1 MKIQN
6 PVLPG
11 FNSDPSMIRV
21 DDTYYIAT
29 STFEWFPGVR
39 IHASKDLVHWNLV
52 TNVLDRVELLDMKG
66 NPSSGGI
73 WAPDLSFHDG
83 KFWLIYTDVKITDG
97 SFKDM
102 KNYLTTAEKI
112 DGPWTDPIFVNGV
125 GFDASLFHDE
135 DGKKYLVQQT
145 WDHREYRHPFNGITL
160 TEFYLETMHLMPETA
175 RTIWAGTPVKLV
187 EGPHLYQINGQYY
200 LFAAEGG
207 TIFTHQEVVAR
218 SSSLDA
224 LSFQTEPDGPFL
236 TNFDTPNH
244 YLQKQGHGSLVNTPG
259 GEWYYASLTAR
270 PWNHANESSTDPRGW
285 STLGRETSIQKVE
298 WDAQGWPRVVGGHG
312 GTTFVDAPK
321 DAIETTAPNNHSQHD
336 EFTENQ
342 LDLNWNTLRV
352 PFTEKMG
359 SVGDGKL
366 QLIGQGSLANPYDLS
381 LIARRWQAFY
391 FDATTKVK
399 FNPYSYQA
407 MAGLTN
413 YYNHSHWSWI
423 FITKNDDGQNV
434 IDVGE
439 NKGGLRNG
447 QYTSYLKDNAVIIPE
462 AAEYVWFK
470 SQNRKTYYTYQY
482 SFDGQKW
489 FDTGVQLDA
498 AVLSDDY
505 VVQEYGGFFTG
516 AYVGLAAVDYA
527 GYQSTATFDF
537 FDYQELGD
545 VEVAPNKYTFEA
557 SEERQFD

>member
-39 IHASKDLVHWNLV
+39 IHASQDLVHWNLV

-73 WAPDLSFHDG
+73 WAPDLSYHDG

-112 DGPWTDPIFVNGV
+112 DGPWSDPIFVNGV

-135 DGKKYLVQQT
+135 NGKKYLVQQT

-160 TEFYLETMHLMPETA
+160 TEFDVKTMQLMPATA
-175 RTIWAGTPVKLV
+175 RTIWEGTPVKLV
-187 EGPHLYQINGQYY
+187 EGPHIYQINGQYY

-218 SSSLDA
+218 SNNLDA
-224 LSFQTEPDGPFL
+224 NSFQTEPDGPFL
-236 TNFDTPNH
+236 TNFDTPST

-270 PWNHANESSTDPRGW
+270 PWNHATESATDPRGW

-321 DAIETTAPNNHSQHD
+321 DAIETKAPTDHSQHD
-336 EFTENQ
+336 EFTENH

-352 PFTEKMG
+352 PFTDKMG
-359 SVGDGKL
+359 SVGQGSL

-399 FNPYSYQA
+399 FTPYSYQA

-423 FITKNDDGQNV
+423 FITKNDAGQSV
-434 IDVGE
+434 IEVAE

-447 QYTSYLKDNAVIIPE
+447 QYTSYLQDAAIVIPE
-462 AAEYVWFK
+462 NTEYVWFK

-482 SFDGQKW
+482 SFDGENW
-489 FDTGVQLDA
+489 FDTGVKLDA
-498 AVLSDDY
+498 AILSDDY

-516 AYVGLAAVDYA
+516 AYIGLAAVDYA
-527 GYQSTATFDF
+527 GYHSTATFDF

-545 VEVAPNKYTFEA
+545 VQVAPDQYTFAA